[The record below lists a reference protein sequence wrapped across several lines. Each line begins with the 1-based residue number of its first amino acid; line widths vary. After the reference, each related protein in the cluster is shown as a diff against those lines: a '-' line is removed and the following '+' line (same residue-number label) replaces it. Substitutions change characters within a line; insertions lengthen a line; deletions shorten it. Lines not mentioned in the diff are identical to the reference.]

1 MNISDSG
8 LKLNIS
14 TNNANIR
21 VSTPNNAEG
30 GIVTANVQI
39 KMAKEGQIFNG
50 KILDITNNKVS
61 ILLDNNKTL
70 YAQMTDA
77 LNMNIGDSLT
87 FMIKENNG
95 SNVLIKPYGDGNNN
109 MKDNAIFKILDANS
123 ISATDKNY
131 QIAEGLMNNNMP
143 VDKASMQRIMQ
154 QTYKYPDAS
163 IDTIIN
169 LNKLGMAVNESNIS
183 QYESYMTNTH
193 QLSNDINNFS
203 NSIIDFNKESVTQIL
218 NQIGITNE
226 AALEQINNYNA
237 NLLSVLS
244 DSMDMSNIKI
254 SGIIINTEAS
264 NQALDRSN
272 ALNGEVINTDVLN
285 ADVLN
290 ADVLN
295 TDVLNAKA
303 LNSEALNSEVMN
315 IKDINSDGLIS
326 NAKLLANKLNI
337 DSSTLEGLIKDL
349 KNMGVDDKIVNAL
362 LDESETPMQLLN
374 NIREITDNAEALQLS
389 ADKIKDLLSGDS
401 YNKILGDAIKD
412 KFSLNPKNM
421 ENSKE
426 LDDLYQK
433 MYDKANKLMEAFSGN
448 ANQGAGEN
456 MSQAAKSMQQRLD
469 FMQNLNNM
477 FAYAQIPVKLEQNQ
491 MNSDLYVYMNKRNMK
506 SSKEEVSALL
516 HLDMDHLGAT
526 DVHVSLH
533 GSNVHTRFYVEDE
546 ISAKIIDEHMSMLEK
561 AINEN
566 GFNLTNEVIT
576 REPSLAT
583 SPNMV
588 VKEMLGED
596 LEKSVKRYSFDMRM

>member
-14 TNNANIR
+14 TNNTNIR
-21 VSTPNNAEG
+21 ISTPNNSEG
-30 GIVTANVQI
+30 GTVTANAQI
-39 KMAKEGQIFNG
+39 SMAKEGQVFNG
-50 KILDITNNKVS
+50 KILDINNNKVS

-95 SNVLIKPYGDGNNN
+95 ANVFIKPYGDTSNS

-154 QTYKYPDAS
+154 QVYKYPDAS
-163 IDTIIN
+163 VDTIIN
-169 LNKLGMAVNESNIS
+169 LTKLGIPVNESNIN
-183 QYESYMTNTH
+183 QYEAYMTNSH
-193 QLSNDINNFS
+193 QLSNDINNLS
-203 NSIIDFNKESVTQIL
+203 NSIIEFNKESVSHIL
-218 NQIGITNE
+218 NQMGITNE
-226 AALEQINNYNA
+226 AALDQLSSYNT
-237 NLLSVLS
+237 NLLNVLS
-244 DSMDMSNIKI
+244 DGADVANMTLADILN
-254 SGIIINTEAS
+254 NTEAIDDIVNNILNDS
-264 NQALDRSN
+264 NISPD
-272 ALNGEVINTDVLN
+272 TLN
-285 ADVLN
+285 ADGQSTNGINFEGLN
-290 ADVLN
+290 AE
-295 TDVLNAKA
+295 AFIG
-303 LNSEALNSEVMN
+303 NSSEIQSNSN
-315 IKDINSDGLIS
+315 IFLSESQL
-326 NAKLLANKLNI
+326 ARVEQLANKLNM
-337 DSSTLEGLIKDL
+337 DSSSIEALIKDL
-349 KNMGVDDKIVNAL
+349 KNIGVDDKIINIII
-362 LDESETPMQLLN
+362 DKSDSPMQLLN
-374 NIREITDNAEALQLS
+374 NIKEITDNANSLNIS
-389 ADKIKDLLSGDS
+389 ADSLKDLLSGES
-401 YNKILGDAIKD
+401 YNKILGEVIKD
-412 KFSLNPKNM
+412 KFTLNPKDM
-421 ENSKE
+421 ENAKE
-426 LDDLYQK
+426 IDDLYQK
-433 MYDKANKLMEAFSGN
+433 MYDKAGKLMETFSGS
-448 ANQGAGEN
+448 ANHEAADN

-477 FAYAQIPVKLEQNQ
+477 YAYAQLPVKLDQNQ

-533 GSNVHTRFYVEDE
+533 GTNVHTRFYVEDE
-546 ISAKIIDEHMSMLEK
+546 ISAKIIDEHMTMLEK

-576 REPSLAT
+576 REPALAT

-588 VKEMLGED
+588 VKEMLGDD
-596 LEKSVKRYSFDMRM
+596 LEKSVKRYSFDMRT

>member
-14 TNNANIR
+14 TNNTNIR
-21 VSTPNNAEG
+21 ISTPNNSEG
-30 GIVTANVQI
+30 GTVTANAQI
-39 KMAKEGQIFNG
+39 SMAKEGQVFNG
-50 KILDITNNKVS
+50 KILDINNNKVS

-95 SNVLIKPYGDGNNN
+95 ANVFIKPYGDTSNS

-154 QTYKYPDAS
+154 QVYKYPDAS
-163 IDTIIN
+163 VDTIIN
-169 LNKLGMAVNESNIS
+169 LTKLGIPVNESNIN
-183 QYESYMTNTH
+183 QYEAYMTNSH
-193 QLSNDINNFS
+193 QLSNDINNLS
-203 NSIIDFNKESVTQIL
+203 NSIIEFNKESVSHIL
-218 NQIGITNE
+218 NQMGITNE
-226 AALEQINNYNA
+226 AALDQLSSYNT
-237 NLLSVLS
+237 NLLNVLS
-244 DSMDMSNIKI
+244 DGADVANMTLADILN
-254 SGIIINTEAS
+254 NTEAIDDIVNNILNDS
-264 NQALDRSN
+264 NISPD
-272 ALNGEVINTDVLN
+272 TLN
-285 ADVLN
+285 ADGQSTNGINFEGLN
-290 ADVLN
+290 AE
-295 TDVLNAKA
+295 AFIG
-303 LNSEALNSEVMN
+303 NSSEIQSNSN
-315 IKDINSDGLIS
+315 IFLSESQL
-326 NAKLLANKLNI
+326 ARVEQLANKLNM
-337 DSSTLEGLIKDL
+337 DSSSIEALIKDL
-349 KNMGVDDKIVNAL
+349 KNIGVDDKIINIII
-362 LDESETPMQLLN
+362 DKSDSPMQLLN
-374 NIREITDNAEALQLS
+374 NIKEITDNANSLNIS
-389 ADKIKDLLSGDS
+389 ADSLKDLLSGES
-401 YNKILGDAIKD
+401 YNKILGEVIKD
-412 KFSLNPKNM
+412 KFTLNPKDM
-421 ENSKE
+421 ENAKE
-426 LDDLYQK
+426 IDDLYQK
-433 MYDKANKLMEAFSGN
+433 MYDKAGKLMETFSGS
-448 ANQGAGEN
+448 ANHEAADN

-477 FAYAQIPVKLEQNQ
+477 YAYAQLPVKLDQNQ

-533 GSNVHTRFYVEDE
+533 GTNVHTRFYVEDE
-546 ISAKIIDEHMSMLEK
+546 ISAKIIDEHMIMLEK

-576 REPSLAT
+576 REPALAT

-588 VKEMLGED
+588 VKEMLGDD
-596 LEKSVKRYSFDMRM
+596 LEKSVKRYSFDMRT

>member
-14 TNNANIR
+14 TNNTNIR
-21 VSTPNNAEG
+21 VSTPNNSEG
-30 GIVTANVQI
+30 GTVTANAQI
-39 KMAKEGQIFNG
+39 SMAKEGQVFNG
-50 KILDITNNKVS
+50 KILDINNNKVS

-95 SNVLIKPYGDGNNN
+95 ANVFIKPYGNTSNS

-154 QTYKYPDAS
+154 QVYKYPDAS
-163 IDTIIN
+163 VDTIIN
-169 LNKLGMAVNESNIS
+169 LNKLGIPVNESNIN
-183 QYESYMTNTH
+183 QYEAYMTNSH
-193 QLSNDINNFS
+193 QLSNDINNLS
-203 NSIIDFNKESVTQIL
+203 NSIIEFNKESVSHIL
-218 NQIGITNE
+218 NQMGITNE
-226 AALEQINNYNA
+226 AALDQLSSYNN
-237 NLLSVLS
+237 NLLNVLS
-244 DSMDMSNIKI
+244 DGADVANMTLADILN
-254 SGIIINTEAS
+254 NTEAIDDIVNNILNDS
-264 NQALDRSN
+264 NIPPD
-272 ALNGEVINTDVLN
+272 TLN
-285 ADVLN
+285 ADGQSTNGINFEGLN
-290 ADVLN
+290 AE
-295 TDVLNAKA
+295 AFIG
-303 LNSEALNSEVMN
+303 NSSEIQSNSN
-315 IKDINSDGLIS
+315 IFLSESQL
-326 NAKLLANKLNI
+326 ARVEQLANKLNM
-337 DSSTLEGLIKDL
+337 DSSSIEALIKDL
-349 KNMGVDDKIVNAL
+349 KNIGVDDKIINIII
-362 LDESETPMQLLN
+362 DKSDSPMQLLN
-374 NIREITDNAEALQLS
+374 NIKEITDNANTFNIS
-389 ADKIKDLLSGDS
+389 ADSLKDLLSGES
-401 YNKILGDAIKD
+401 YNKILGEVIKD
-412 KFSLNPKNM
+412 KFTLNPKDM
-421 ENSKE
+421 ENAKE
-426 LDDLYQK
+426 IDDLYQK
-433 MYDKANKLMEAFSGN
+433 MYDKAGKLMETFSGS
-448 ANQGAGEN
+448 ANHEAADN

-477 FAYAQIPVKLEQNQ
+477 YAYAQLPVKLDQNQ

-533 GSNVHTRFYVEDE
+533 GTNVHTRFYVEDE
-546 ISAKIIDEHMSMLEK
+546 ISAKIIDEHMTMLEK

-576 REPSLAT
+576 REPALAT

-588 VKEMLGED
+588 VKEMLGDD
-596 LEKSVKRYSFDMRM
+596 LEKSVKRYSFDMRT